1 MNKPIKSIRLSMI
14 KIGDTVR
21 YLNAVGGGV
30 VRKIEGKVAYVD
42 EDGFE
47 TPVLVNELVVVLP
60 AGHAE
65 SSPSGLRPN
74 LYFDQKAFD
83 AGRDRGHDSKLKT
96 EDSRLKTEDSRLKTQ
111 DSRLKTE
118 DLKIEETPYGDKLN
132 IAVAFEPTQIR
143 DLGKSDFN
151 AVLVND
157 SNYFL
162 YFTFMRRSSEER
174 GWHTVYSGE
183 VAPNELID
191 LAVVRHG
198 SLNDYDRIALQYVA
212 FKKEKEFE
220 LKPAASISRRLDL
233 TKFFK
238 LHCFRPGIY
247 FETPVM
253 ELRLV
258 KDDVPVESSVLSL
271 KSSDAE
277 GNIRIQQK
285 SQNEKRKPDNAKL
298 SPYKLLPLIE
308 IDLHIDSLVDTTAG
322 MENKDMLLLQLD
334 TVRKTM
340 KEHAK
345 RKGQKIVFIHGKGD
359 GVLRKAVRDLLK
371 KEYPK
376 ADIQDA
382 SFQEYGFGAT
392 LVTI

>member
-1 MNKPIKSIRLSMI
+1 MI

-60 AGHAE
+60 AGHE
-65 SSPSGLRPN
+65 KKPTGPN
-74 LYFDQKAFD
+74 LFFDQKAFD
-83 AGRDRGHDSKLKT
+83 AGRSERRAESGDL
-96 EDSRLKTEDSRLKTQ
+96 RLKTQ
-111 DSRLKTE
+111 DSRLNTE
-118 DLKIEETPYGDKLN
+118 DSKVEETAYGDKLN
-132 IAVAFEPTQIR
+132 IALAFEPTKIR
-143 DLGKSDFN
+143 ELGKSDFN

-162 YFTFMRRSSEER
+162 FFSFMRRSAEER
-174 GWHTVYSGE
+174 GWHTVFAGE

-191 LAVVRHG
+191 LAVLRQG
-198 SLNDYDRIALQYVA
+198 ELNDYERIALQYVA
-212 FKKEKEFE
+212 FKKGKEFE
-220 LKPAASISRRLDL
+220 MKPAASISRRLDL
-233 TKFFK
+233 SKFFK

-247 FETPVM
+247 FDTPVM
-253 ELRLV
+253 ELQLV
-258 KDDVPVESSVLSL
+258 KDDVMEGGHSDRRSAGPTAQDGANSL
-271 KSSDAE
+271 
-277 GNIRIQQK
+277 GNCASGAAVRMTAPHAK
-285 SQNEKRKPDNAKL
+285 TTHTPKP

-308 IDLHIDSLVDTTAG
+308 VDLHIGELVDTTAG
-322 MENKDMLLLQLD
+322 MENKDMLQLQLD

-340 KEHAK
+340 KEHSK

-371 KEYPK
+371 KEWPK
-376 ADIQDA
+376 ADLQDA

-392 LVTI
+392 LVTLM

>member
-1 MNKPIKSIRLSMI
+1 MI

-47 TPVLVNELVVVLP
+47 TPVLINELVVVLP
-60 AGHAE
+60 AGHE
-65 SSPSGLRPN
+65 KKSGAPN
-74 LYFDQKAFD
+74 LFFDQKAFD
-83 AGRDRGHDSKLKT
+83 AAKNRQAQPSKEIPTPAAAPQPEKVV
-96 EDSRLKTEDSRLKTQ
+96 
-111 DSRLKTE
+111 
-118 DLKIEETPYGDKLN
+118 ETGYGDKLN
-132 IAVAFEPTQIR
+132 IAIAFEPISIR
-143 DLGKSDFN
+143 DLSKSDFN

-162 YFTFMRRSSEER
+162 YFSFLRRNADER
-174 GWHTVYSGE
+174 GWHTVYAGE
-183 VAPNELID
+183 VAPNEVID
-191 LAVVRHG
+191 MAVIRQG
-198 SLNDYDRIALQYVA
+198 ELNDYEKIAVQYFA
-212 FKKEKEFE
+212 YKKDKEFE
-220 LKPAASISRRLDL
+220 MKPAATISRRLDL
-233 TKFFK
+233 SKFFK

-247 FETPVM
+247 FESPVM
-253 ELRLV
+253 EISLV
-258 KDDVPVESSVLSL
+258 KDDKAQADTAALISDYAASMAKAETKDSSA
-271 KSSDAE
+271 K
-277 GNIRIQQK
+277 K
-285 SQNEKRKPDNAKL
+285 QNRGKEL
-298 SPYKLLPLIE
+298 SPYKLLPLLE

-322 MENKDMLLLQLD
+322 MENKDMLQLQLD

-340 KEHAK
+340 KENSK

-376 ADIQDA
+376 CELQDA

-392 LVTI
+392 LVTIHS

>member
-1 MNKPIKSIRLSMI
+1 MI
-14 KIGDTVR
+14 KTGDTVR

-30 VRKIEGKVAYVD
+30 VRRIEGKVAYVD

-47 TPVLVNELVVVLP
+47 TPVLTNELVVVLP
-60 AGHAE
+60 AGHE
-65 SSPSGLRPN
+65 KKTGGPN
-74 LYFDQKAFD
+74 LFFDQKAFD
-83 AGRDRGHDSKLKT
+83 AAKNRSAQPSK
-96 EDSRLKTEDSRLKTQ
+96 EIPAPNVSAPQPE
-111 DSRLKTE
+111 
-118 DLKIEETPYGDKLN
+118 KIVETGYGDKLN
-132 IAVAFEPTQIR
+132 IAIAFEPVSIR
-143 DLGKSDFN
+143 DLSKSDFN

-162 YFTFMRRSSEER
+162 YFSFLRRNADER
-174 GWHTVYSGE
+174 GWHTVYAGE

-191 LAVVRHG
+191 LAVIRRDE
-198 SLNDYDRIALQYVA
+198 LNDYEKIAVQYLA
-212 FKKEKEFE
+212 YKKDKEFE
-220 LKPAASISRRLDL
+220 MKPAATISRKLDL
-233 TKFFK
+233 SKFFK

-253 ELRLV
+253 EISLV
-258 KDDVPVESSVLSL
+258 KDDKAQADSATMI
-271 KSSDAE
+271 SDYAASMAKAE
-277 GNIRIQQK
+277 TNDHASK
-285 SQNEKRKPDNAKL
+285 KQNRGKEL
-298 SPYKLLPLIE
+298 SPYKLLPLLE

-322 MENKDMLLLQLD
+322 MENKDMLQLQLD

-340 KEHAK
+340 KENSK

-376 ADIQDA
+376 CELQDA

-392 LVTI
+392 LVTIHC

>member
-1 MNKPIKSIRLSMI
+1 MI
-14 KIGDTVR
+14 KTGDTVR
-21 YLNAVGGGV
+21 YLNAVGGGI
-30 VRKIEGKVAYVD
+30 VRRIEGKVAYVD
-42 EDGFE
+42 EEGFE

-60 AGHAE
+60 AGHEKKQNA
-65 SSPSGLRPN
+65 PN

-83 AGRDRGHDSKLKT
+83 AARNRSQAPVKEVAAPGPASAPVSQEKV
-96 EDSRLKTEDSRLKTQ
+96 
-111 DSRLKTE
+111 
-118 DLKIEETPYGDKLN
+118 EETPYGDRLN
-132 IAVAFEPTQIR
+132 VVLAFEPVSIR
-143 DLGKSDFN
+143 NLGSSDFN

-162 YFTFMRRSSEER
+162 YFTFLRRSADER
-174 GWHTVYSGE
+174 GWHTVYAGE

-198 SLNDYDRIALQYVA
+198 ELNDYEKVALQYVA
-212 FKKEKEFE
+212 FKKDKEFE
-220 LKPAASISRRLDL
+220 LKAPAAISRRLDL

-238 LHCFRPGIY
+238 LHCFRAGVY
-247 FETPVM
+247 FDTPVM
-253 ELRLV
+253 EVPLV
-258 KDDVPVESSVLSL
+258 KDDRAQADSVAMVADYAASAARAGVN
-271 KSSDAE
+271 KE
-277 GNIRIQQK
+277 VK
-285 SQNEKRKPDNAKL
+285 EKKGRGKEL

-308 IDLHIDSLVDTTAG
+308 VDLHIGQLVDTTAG
-322 MENKDMLLLQLD
+322 MENKDMLQLQLD

-340 KEHAK
+340 AEHLK

-376 ADIQDA
+376 ADLQDA

>member
-1 MNKPIKSIRLSMI
+1 MI

-47 TPVLVNELVVVLP
+47 TPVLVSELVVVLP
-60 AGHAE
+60 AGHEKKAA
-65 SSPSGLRPN
+65 GPN
-74 LYFDQKAFD
+74 LYFDQSTFD
-83 AGRDRGHDSKLKT
+83 AGRNRKESAPAMKSEMPQSKPEQAPMKV
-96 EDSRLKTEDSRLKTQ
+96 
-111 DSRLKTE
+111 
-118 DLKIEETPYGDKLN
+118 EETAYGDKLN
-132 IAVAFEPTQIR
+132 IALAFEPTQIR

-157 SNYFL
+157 SNYYL
-162 YFTFMRRSSEER
+162 YFTFLRRSSEER
-174 GWHTVYSGE
+174 GWHTVYAGE

-191 LAVVRHG
+191 LAVLRQG
-198 SLNDYDRIALQYVA
+198 ELNDYEKIALQYVA

-220 LKPAASISRRLDL
+220 MKTPAAVSRKLDL

-247 FETPVM
+247 FDSPVM
-253 ELRLV
+253 EISLV
-258 KDDVPVESSVLSL
+258 KNDRAQADSASMIADYAASMEQPGARKDSSH
-271 KSSDAE
+271 KQGRGKE
-277 GNIRIQQK
+277 
-285 SQNEKRKPDNAKL
+285 L

-308 IDLHIDSLVDTTAG
+308 VDLHIGQLVDTTAG
-322 MENKDMLLLQLD
+322 MENKDMLQLQLD
-334 TVRKTM
+334 TVRKIM
-340 KEHAK
+340 KEHQK

-371 KEYPK
+371 KEYPTC
-376 ADIQDA
+376 DIQDA
-382 SFQEYGFGAT
+382 SFREYGFGAT
-392 LVTI
+392 LATVQ

>member
-1 MNKPIKSIRLSMI
+1 MI

-21 YLNAVGGGV
+21 YLNAVGGGI

-60 AGHAE
+60 AGHE
-65 SSPSGLRPN
+65 KKTGGPN
-74 LYFDQKAFD
+74 LFFDQKAFD
-83 AGRDRGHDSKLKT
+83 AAKNRQNQPSK
-96 EDSRLKTEDSRLKTQ
+96 EIPAPSAAAPQPE
-111 DSRLKTE
+111 
-118 DLKIEETPYGDKLN
+118 KIVETGYGDKLN
-132 IAVAFEPTQIR
+132 IAIAFEPISIR
-143 DLGKSDFN
+143 DLSKSDFN

-162 YFTFMRRSSEER
+162 YFSFLRRNADER
-174 GWHTVYSGE
+174 GWHTVYAGE
-183 VAPNELID
+183 VAPNEVID
-191 LAVVRHG
+191 MAVIRQG
-198 SLNDYDRIALQYVA
+198 ELNDYEKIAVQYFA
-212 FKKEKEFE
+212 YKKDKEFE
-220 LKPAASISRRLDL
+220 MKPAATISRKLDL
-233 TKFFK
+233 SKFFK

-247 FETPVM
+247 FESPVM
-253 ELRLV
+253 EISLV
-258 KDDVPVESSVLSL
+258 KEDKAQADAAAMISDYAASMAKAESKDTAS
-271 KSSDAE
+271 K
-277 GNIRIQQK
+277 K
-285 SQNEKRKPDNAKL
+285 QNRGKEL
-298 SPYKLLPLIE
+298 SPYKLLPLLE

-322 MENKDMLLLQLD
+322 MENKDMLQLQLD

-340 KEHAK
+340 KENSK

-376 ADIQDA
+376 CELQDA

-392 LVTI
+392 LVTIHS

>member
-1 MNKPIKSIRLSMI
+1 MV

-30 VRKIEGKVAYVD
+30 VRRIEGKVAYVD

-47 TPVLVNELVVVLP
+47 TPVLTNELVVVLP
-60 AGHAE
+60 AGHEKKQGA
-65 SSPSGLRPN
+65 PN

-83 AGRDRGHDSKLKT
+83 AGKNRVDVKNSLPDKEVTAPGYVAPAQEKVV
-96 EDSRLKTEDSRLKTQ
+96 
-111 DSRLKTE
+111 
-118 DLKIEETPYGDKLN
+118 ETNYGDRLN
-132 IAVAFEPTQIR
+132 IAVAFEPTAIR
-143 DLGKSDFN
+143 NLGESDFN

-157 SNYFL
+157 SNFFL
-162 YFTFMRRSSEER
+162 LFSFMRRSAEER

-191 LAVVRHG
+191 LAVLRHG
-198 SLNDYDRIALQYVA
+198 ELNDFEKIALQYIA
-212 FKKEKEFE
+212 FKKDKEFE
-220 LKPAASISRRLDL
+220 LKAPAAVSRKLDL

-247 FETPVM
+247 FESPVM
-253 ELRLV
+253 EIQLV
-258 KDDVPVESSVLSL
+258 KDDKALADSVGTVADYAAKTLRETMA
-271 KSSDAE
+271 KDHHP
-277 GNIRIQQK
+277 K
-285 SQNEKRKPDNAKL
+285 QNGRGKEI
-298 SPYKLLPLIE
+298 SPYKLLPLVE
-308 IDLHIDSLVDTTAG
+308 VDLHIGELVDTTAG
-322 MENKDMLLLQLD
+322 MENKDMLGLQLD

-340 KEHAK
+340 KEHAR

-371 KEYPK
+371 KEYSSC
-376 ADIQDA
+376 AIQDA

-392 LVTI
+392 LVTIH

>member
-1 MNKPIKSIRLSMI
+1 MV

-60 AGHAE
+60 AGHDKK
-65 SSPSGLRPN
+65 PNGPN
-74 LYFDQKAFD
+74 LFFDQKAFD
-83 AGRDRGHDSKLKT
+83 AAKERKADTPRPQAPRPPEGGAN
-96 EDSRLKTEDSRLKTQ
+96 
-111 DSRLKTE
+111 
-118 DLKIEETPYGDKLN
+118 ETAYGNRLN
-132 IAVAFEPTQIR
+132 IALAFEPTQIR
-143 DLGKSDFN
+143 DLSKSDFN

-162 YFTFMRRSSEER
+162 FFTFMRRSAEER
-174 GWHTVYSGE
+174 GWHTVYAGE

-191 LAVVRHG
+191 METVRQG
-198 SLNDYDRIALQYVA
+198 SLNDYERVALQYVA
-212 FKKEKEFE
+212 FKKGKEFE
-220 LKPAASISRRLDL
+220 MKSPGAITRKLDL

-247 FETPVM
+247 FDTPVM
-253 ELRLV
+253 ELQLV
-258 KDDVPVESSVLSL
+258 KDDSVESEGVGLERLSATFTA
-271 KSSDAE
+271 KE
-277 GNIRIQQK
+277 PERK
-285 SQNEKRKPDNAKL
+285 KNERGKELN
-298 SPYKLLPLIE
+298 PYKLLPLIE
-308 IDLHIDSLVDTTAG
+308 VDLHIGELVDTTAG
-322 MENKDMLLLQLD
+322 MENKDMLQLQLD

-340 KEHAK
+340 REHSK

-371 KEYPK
+371 KEWPK
-376 ADIQDA
+376 ADLQDA

-392 LVTI
+392 LVTVK

>member
-1 MNKPIKSIRLSMI
+1 MI

-60 AGHAE
+60 AGHEKKTGA
-65 SSPSGLRPN
+65 PN
-74 LYFDQKAFD
+74 LFFDQKAFD
-83 AGRDRGHDSKLKT
+83 AAKNRTQQPSKEIPAPALTSQQPEKVV
-96 EDSRLKTEDSRLKTQ
+96 
-111 DSRLKTE
+111 
-118 DLKIEETPYGDKLN
+118 ETGYGDKLN
-132 IAVAFEPTQIR
+132 IAIAFEPISIR
-143 DLGKSDFN
+143 DLSKSDFN

-162 YFTFMRRSSEER
+162 YFSFLRRNADER
-174 GWHTVYSGE
+174 GWHTVYAGE

-191 LAVVRHG
+191 IAVVRHG
-198 SLNDYDRIALQYVA
+198 ELNDYEKIAIQYLA
-212 FKKEKEFE
+212 YKKDKEFE
-220 LKPAASISRRLDL
+220 MKPAATISRKLDL
-233 TKFFK
+233 SKFFK

-247 FETPVM
+247 FESPVM
-253 ELRLV
+253 EISLV
-258 KDDVPVESSVLSL
+258 KDDKAQADMTSLVSEYSATLTNAVP
-271 KSSDAE
+271 K
-277 GNIRIQQK
+277 
-285 SQNEKRKPDNAKL
+285 DNQTKKQGRGKEL
-298 SPYKLLPLIE
+298 NPHKLLPLIE
-308 IDLHIDSLVDTTAG
+308 VDLHIDSLVDTTAG
-322 MENKDMLLLQLD
+322 MENKDMLQLQLD

-340 KEHAK
+340 KENSK

-371 KEYPK
+371 KEYPHSEL
-376 ADIQDA
+376 QDA

-392 LVTI
+392 LVTIHS

>member
-1 MNKPIKSIRLSMI
+1 MIRV
-14 KIGDTVR
+14 GDTVR

-30 VRKIEGKVAYVD
+30 VRRIEGKVAYVD

-60 AGHAE
+60 AGHEKKA
-65 SSPSGLRPN
+65 GGPN
-74 LYFDQKAFD
+74 LMFDQKAFD
-83 AGRDRGHDSKLKT
+83 AGRGERRAESEDSGLKT
-96 EDSRLKTEDSRLKTQ
+96 EDL
-111 DSRLKTE
+111 RLKTE
-118 DLKIEETPYGDKLN
+118 DLKVEETAYGDRLN
-132 IAVAFEPTQIR
+132 IAIAFEPTKIR
-143 DLGKSDFN
+143 ELGSSDFN

-162 YFTFMRRSSEER
+162 FFSFMRRSAEER
-174 GWHTVYSGE
+174 GWHTVYAGE

-191 LAVVRHG
+191 LSVIRHG
-198 SLNDYDRIALQYVA
+198 ELNDYERIALQYVA

-220 LKPAASISRRLDL
+220 MKPAASISRKLDL
-233 TKFFK
+233 SKFFK

-247 FETPVM
+247 FDNPVM
-253 ELRLV
+253 EIRLV
-258 KDDVPVESSVLSL
+258 KDDVMEGGHSDRRVE
-271 KSSDAE
+271 DAIAENFGRLGSRPSISAPAKAGNSKKE
-277 GNIRIQQK
+277 GRGK
-285 SQNEKRKPDNAKL
+285 EL

-308 IDLHIDSLVDTTAG
+308 VDLHIGELVDTTAG
-322 MENKDMLLLQLD
+322 MENKDMLQLQLD

-340 KEHAK
+340 REHSK

-371 KEYPK
+371 KEWPK
-376 ADIQDA
+376 ADLQDA

>member
-1 MNKPIKSIRLSMI
+1 MI

-60 AGHAE
+60 AGHEAK
-65 SSPSGLRPN
+65 PNGPN
-74 LYFDQKAFD
+74 LFFDQKAFD
-83 AGRDRGHDSKLKT
+83 AAKNRATVTSNESPAPT
-96 EDSRLKTEDSRLKTQ
+96 ATASRPE
-111 DSRLKTE
+111 
-118 DLKIEETPYGDKLN
+118 KIEETTYGDKLN
-132 IAVAFEPTQIR
+132 IAIAFEPVSIR
-143 DLGKSDFN
+143 DLSKSDFN
-151 AVLVND
+151 AILVND

-162 YFTFMRRSSEER
+162 FFTFLRRSKEER
-174 GWHTVYSGE
+174 GWHSVYAGE

-191 LAVVRHG
+191 IAVLRHG
-198 SLNDYDRIALQYVA
+198 ELNDYEKIALQYVA
-212 FKKEKEFE
+212 YKKDKEFE
-220 LKPAASISRRLDL
+220 IKPAATINRKLDL

-253 ELRLV
+253 EISLF
-258 KDDVPVESSVLSL
+258 KDDAAQADSASIIADYTASVNKSVP
-271 KSSDAE
+271 K
-277 GNIRIQQK
+277 
-285 SQNEKRKPDNAKL
+285 DNVAKKTGRGKEL

-308 IDLHIDSLVDTTAG
+308 VDLHIDSLVDTTAG
-322 MENKDMLLLQLD
+322 MENKDMLQLQLD
-334 TVRKTM
+334 TVRNTM
-340 KEHAK
+340 KENFK

-376 ADIQDA
+376 CEMQDA

-392 LVTI
+392 LVTIHATN

>member
-1 MNKPIKSIRLSMI
+1 MI

-60 AGHAE
+60 AGHE
-65 SSPSGLRPN
+65 KKTGGPN
-74 LYFDQKAFD
+74 LFFDQKAFD
-83 AGRDRGHDSKLKT
+83 AAKNR
-96 EDSRLKTEDSRLKTQ
+96 TQ
-111 DSRLKTE
+111 QPSMEIPAPTPVSQQPEKVV
-118 DLKIEETPYGDKLN
+118 ETGYGDKLN
-132 IAVAFEPTQIR
+132 IAIAFEPISIR
-143 DLGKSDFN
+143 DLSKSDFN

-162 YFTFMRRSSEER
+162 YFSFLRRNADER
-174 GWHTVYSGE
+174 GWHTVYAGE
-183 VAPNELID
+183 VAPNEVID
-191 LAVVRHG
+191 MAVIRQG
-198 SLNDYDRIALQYVA
+198 ELNDYERIAVQYVA
-212 FKKEKEFE
+212 YKKDKEFE
-220 LKPAASISRRLDL
+220 MKPAATISRRLDL
-233 TKFFK
+233 SKFFK

-247 FETPVM
+247 FESPVM
-253 ELRLV
+253 EISIV
-258 KDDVPVESSVLSL
+258 KDDKAQADSIAMI
-271 KSSDAE
+271 SDYAASMANAE
-277 GNIRIQQK
+277 TK
-285 SQNEKRKPDNAKL
+285 DTTSKKQNRGKEL
-298 SPYKLLPLIE
+298 SPYKLLPLLE
-308 IDLHIDSLVDTTAG
+308 IDLHIDSLVDTKAG
-322 MENKDMLLLQLD
+322 MKNKDMLQLQLD

-340 KEHAK
+340 KENSK

-376 ADIQDA
+376 CELQDA

-392 LVTI
+392 LVTIHS

>member
-1 MNKPIKSIRLSMI
+1 MI

-60 AGHAE
+60 AGHE
-65 SSPSGLRPN
+65 KKSGAPN
-74 LYFDQKAFD
+74 LFFDQKAFD
-83 AGRDRGHDSKLKT
+83 AAKNRPSQPSKEIPAPNAPTPQPEKVV
-96 EDSRLKTEDSRLKTQ
+96 
-111 DSRLKTE
+111 
-118 DLKIEETPYGDKLN
+118 ETGYGDKLN
-132 IAVAFEPTQIR
+132 IAIAFEPISIR
-143 DLGKSDFN
+143 DLSKSDFN

-162 YFTFMRRSSEER
+162 FFSFLRRSAEER
-174 GWHTVYSGE
+174 GWHTVYAGE

-191 LAVVRHG
+191 VAVIRHG
-198 SLNDYDRIALQYVA
+198 ELNDYEKIAVQYFA
-212 FKKEKEFE
+212 YKKEKEFE
-220 LKPAASISRRLDL
+220 MKPAATITRRLDL
-233 TKFFK
+233 SKFFK
-238 LHCFRPGIY
+238 LHCFRPGVY
-247 FETPVM
+247 FESPVM
-253 ELRLV
+253 EISFV
-258 KDDVPVESSVLSL
+258 KDDKAQADTSSLV
-271 KSSDAE
+271 SDYAATL
-277 GNIRIQQK
+277 
-285 SQNEKRKPDNAKL
+285 AKAQPKDTL
-298 SPYKLLPLIE
+298 AKKQTRGKELNPHKLLPLIE
-308 IDLHIDSLVDTTAG
+308 VDLHIDSLVDTTAG
-322 MENKDMLLLQLD
+322 MENKDMLQLQLD

-371 KEYPK
+371 KEYPHSEL
-376 ADIQDA
+376 QDA

-392 LVTI
+392 LVTIHS

>member
-1 MNKPIKSIRLSMI
+1 MI

-47 TPVLVNELVVVLP
+47 TPVLINELVVVLP
-60 AGHAE
+60 AGHE
-65 SSPSGLRPN
+65 KKPNGPN
-74 LYFDQKAFD
+74 LFFDQKAFD
-83 AGRDRGHDSKLKT
+83 AAKNRNDAPSKEIPAPSAQSSLPQKV
-96 EDSRLKTEDSRLKTQ
+96 
-111 DSRLKTE
+111 
-118 DLKIEETPYGDKLN
+118 EETNYGDKLN
-132 IAVAFEPTQIR
+132 IAVAFEPISIR
-143 DLGKSDFN
+143 DLSKSDFN

-162 YFTFMRRSSEER
+162 FFTFMRRSAEER
-174 GWHTVYSGE
+174 GWNTVYAGE

-191 LAVVRHG
+191 IAVLRQG
-198 SLNDYDRIALQYVA
+198 ELNDYEKIALQYVA
-212 FKKEKEFE
+212 YKKDKEFE
-220 LKPAASISRRLDL
+220 MKPAATISRKLDL

-247 FETPVM
+247 FESPVM
-253 ELRLV
+253 EISLV
-258 KDDVPVESSVLSL
+258 KDDRAQADSVSMMADYAASMV
-271 KSSDAE
+271 KEQPKDKTTKKQDRGKE
-277 GNIRIQQK
+277 
-285 SQNEKRKPDNAKL
+285 L

-308 IDLHIDSLVDTTAG
+308 VDLHIDSLVDTTAG
-322 MENKDMLLLQLD
+322 MENKDMLQLQLD

-340 KEHAK
+340 KENSK
-345 RKGQKIVFIHGKGD
+345 RKWQKIVFIHGKGD

-376 ADIQDA
+376 AELQDA

-392 LVTI
+392 LVTIHS

>member
-1 MNKPIKSIRLSMI
+1 MI

-47 TPVLVNELVVVLP
+47 TPVLINELVVVLP
-60 AGHAE
+60 AGHE
-65 SSPSGLRPN
+65 KKTGGPN
-74 LYFDQKAFD
+74 LFFDQKAFD
-83 AGRDRGHDSKLKT
+83 AAKNRPAQTSKEIPT
-96 EDSRLKTEDSRLKTQ
+96 PTQ
-111 DSRLKTE
+111 INSPATQQPQ
-118 DLKIEETPYGDKLN
+118 KIVETGYGDKLN
-132 IAVAFEPTQIR
+132 IAVAFEPISIR
-143 DLGKSDFN
+143 DLSKSDFN

-162 YFTFMRRSSEER
+162 FFTFLRRSADER
-174 GWHTVYSGE
+174 GWHTVYAGE

-191 LAVVRHG
+191 VAVIRQG
-198 SLNDYDRIALQYVA
+198 ELNDYEKIAVQYIA
-212 FKKEKEFE
+212 YKKDKEFE
-220 LKPAASISRRLDL
+220 LKPSATISRRLDL
-233 TKFFK
+233 SKFFK

-253 ELRLV
+253 EISFV
-258 KDDVPVESSVLSL
+258 KDDKAQADMSSLV
-271 KSSDAE
+271 SDYAATLAQAKPKD
-277 GNIRIQQK
+277 NP
-285 SQNEKRKPDNAKL
+285 EKKNSRGKELNPH
-298 SPYKLLPLIE
+298 KLLPLIE
-308 IDLHIDSLVDTTAG
+308 VDLHINSLVDSTAG
-322 MENKDMLLLQLD
+322 MENKDMLQLQLD

-340 KEHAK
+340 KENSK

-371 KEYPK
+371 KDYPK
-376 ADIQDA
+376 CELQDA

-392 LVTI
+392 LVTIHS

>member
-1 MNKPIKSIRLSMI
+1 MI

-60 AGHAE
+60 AGHE
-65 SSPSGLRPN
+65 KKPNGPN
-74 LYFDQKAFD
+74 LFFDQKAFD
-83 AGRDRGHDSKLKT
+83 AARNRSEQRSTTNDQRSGINDQRAGINDQEQKV
-96 EDSRLKTEDSRLKTQ
+96 
-111 DSRLKTE
+111 
-118 DLKIEETPYGDKLN
+118 EETAYGNKLN
-132 IAVAFEPTQIR
+132 IAIAFEPTHIR

-162 YFTFMRRSSEER
+162 FFTFMRRSADER

-191 LAVVRHG
+191 LAVLRHG
-198 SLNDYDRIALQYVA
+198 ELNDYERIALQYVA
-212 FKKEKEFE
+212 FKKDKEFE

-233 TKFFK
+233 SKFFK

-247 FETPVM
+247 FDNPVM
-253 ELRLV
+253 EIQLV
-258 KDDVPVESSVLSL
+258 KEDKVESSVLSL
-271 KSSDAE
+271 QSSDISLESSDFGLRSSAHAK
-277 GNIRIQQK
+277 GAADVNK
-285 SQNEKRKPDNAKL
+285 SQAGKPALHKQ

-308 IDLHIDSLVDTTAG
+308 VDLHIDSLVDTTVG

-340 KEHAK
+340 KEHSK

-371 KEYPK
+371 KEWPK

-392 LVTI
+392 LVTVV